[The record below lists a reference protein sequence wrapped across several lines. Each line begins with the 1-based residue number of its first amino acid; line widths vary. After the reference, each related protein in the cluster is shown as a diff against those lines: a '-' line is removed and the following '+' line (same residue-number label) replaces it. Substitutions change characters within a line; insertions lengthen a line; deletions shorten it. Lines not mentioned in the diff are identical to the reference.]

1 MIKKTILFLFAFLA
15 FASLNAQ
22 TVVDNLTT
30 KHHRPQGLPSPTTVT
45 FSQVNDTTPLL
56 MDIYYP
62 EHRRPDSTVVVYFF
76 GGGFFSG
83 ARDSSSALY
92 AVDALLKQGY
102 VAVSVDY
109 RLGLRMVNFDTV
121 KVSRITNVFYYS
133 INMAV
138 EDCSQAVQYLVR
150 HSRDLGLKPEKM
162 VLTGSSAGA
171 ITVLQTD
178 YCRCND
184 LPQASALPQGWKP
197 LAVIPYSGAVL
208 CHKGDMHYRQT
219 PAPTCFFHGTYDKIV
234 NYNRFRS
241 TGRNILYGSNQ
252 LAKVFQKNR
261 YPYWIM
267 RFQDRGHE
275 VSVYLPNTIQEF
287 NAFVETAL
295 AQRVTFYDATC
306 EDAALKESPYSHFNI
321 FNLYFGGGKSRKK

>member
-1 MIKKTILFLFAFLA
+1 MIKKTVLFLCAFLA
-15 FASLNAQ
+15 LTVMNAQ
-22 TVVDNLTT
+22 TLVDNITAKRYRL
-30 KHHRPQGLPSPTTVT
+30 QGLPSPTTIA

-62 EHRRPDSTVVVYFF
+62 EHRRPDSTTVVYLF

-83 ARDSSSALY
+83 ARDSSSALH
-92 AVDALLKQGY
+92 AVEALLKQGY

-121 KVSRITNVFYYS
+121 KLSRITNVFYYS

-138 EDCSQAVQYLVR
+138 EDCSKAVGYLYR
-150 HSRDLGLKPEKM
+150 RSRDLGLKPERM

-178 YCRCND
+178 YCRCNG
-184 LPQASALPQGWKP
+184 LSQASCLPKGWAP

-208 CHKGDMHYRQT
+208 CHKGHLNYSQP

-234 NYNRFRS
+234 NYDRFRS

-267 RFQDRGHE
+267 RYQHRGHE
-275 VSVYLPNTIQEF
+275 VSVYLPHTIQEF
-287 NAFVETAL
+287 TAFVETAL

-306 EDAALKESPYSHFNI
+306 EDAALKESPYSHSTI